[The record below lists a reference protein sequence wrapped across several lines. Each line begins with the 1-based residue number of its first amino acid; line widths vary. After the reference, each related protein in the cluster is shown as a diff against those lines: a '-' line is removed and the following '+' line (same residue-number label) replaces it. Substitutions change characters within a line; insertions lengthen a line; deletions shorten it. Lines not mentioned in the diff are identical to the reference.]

1 MNSIGL
7 RREMSVD
14 MGIIRRICGLKEL
27 KAEKA
32 AQLLHRLM
40 LPAVSDPKDKDNHIL
55 VSVPPTRSGRV

>member
-1 MNSIGL
+1 
-7 RREMSVD
+7 MSVD